1 MQSHLTETS
10 ATPRILEGTYL
21 DKILANKKAELAA
34 ARPPNWSAAE
44 LESRLAELPPTRD
57 FKTSLQTGVG
67 VRAIAEFKRASPSEG
82 VIRDNANPVEVAK
95 RYEEAGAAAISVLC
109 DAHFRGSFADLDAV
123 RNAVNLP
130 ILCKD
135 FIIHRSQLVDARI
148 AGADAAL
155 LIVAALKPPSLRELY
170 LFARD
175 IGLEVL
181 VEAHTEHEVERALAI
196 GATVIGIN
204 NRNLNTFEVDI
215 ERSLRL
221 RSHIPANY
229 TCVAESGIR
238 SLEDV
243 QRLHQAGLEAMLVGT
258 NLMRAD
264 DPGQALRDLLGS
276 WAPR

>member
-1 MQSHLTETS
+1 MQTHPSD
-10 ATPRILEGTYL
+10 TPASPRHIEGTYL

-34 ARPPNWSAAE
+34 ARPPQWTPSE
-44 LESRLAELPPTRD
+44 LESRLSELPPTRD

-82 VIRDNANPVEVAK
+82 VIRDNADPAEVAK
-95 RYEEAGAAAISVLC
+95 RYEEAGAAAVSVLC
-109 DAHFRGSFADLDAV
+109 DAHFRGSFADLDAI
-123 RNAVNLP
+123 RNAVNIP

-135 FIIHRSQLVDARI
+135 FIIHRSQLVDARL

-155 LIVAALKPPSLRELY
+155 LIVAALKPPHLRELY

-175 IGLEVL
+175 IGLEIL

-204 NRNLNTFEVDI
+204 NRNLNTFEVDL
-215 ERSLRL
+215 ERCLRL
-221 RSHIPANY
+221 RAHIPQNY
-229 TCVAESGIR
+229 TCVAESGVR
-238 SLEDV
+238 SIEDV

>member
-1 MQSHLTETS
+1 MQTHIPENT
-10 ATPRILEGTYL
+10 AAPRTFEGTYL

-34 ARPPNWSAAE
+34 ARPPSWSASE
-44 LESRLAELPPTRD
+44 LESRLSELPPTRD
-57 FKTSLQTGVG
+57 FKTALQTGVG

-109 DAHFRGSFADLDAV
+109 DAHFRGSLADLDAV

-135 FIIHRSQLVDARI
+135 FIIHRSQLVDARM

-155 LIVAALKPPSLRELY
+155 LIVAALKPPTLRELY

-175 IGLEVL
+175 IGLDIL

-196 GATVIGIN
+196 GATIIGIN

-221 RSHIPANY
+221 RAHIPDTY

-238 SLEDV
+238 NLEDV

-264 DPGQALRDLLGS
+264 DPGQALRDLLGT